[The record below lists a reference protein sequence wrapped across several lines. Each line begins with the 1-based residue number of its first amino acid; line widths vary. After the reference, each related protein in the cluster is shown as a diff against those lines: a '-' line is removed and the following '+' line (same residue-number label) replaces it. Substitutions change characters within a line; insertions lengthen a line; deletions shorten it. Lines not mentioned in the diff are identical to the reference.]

1 MHDVLQFV
9 NPTFRPRERDSGGKD
24 PFPASRK
31 KGNRPVSRGKQE
43 PERYHSC
50 QRKVP
55 GLRKEVSVEILS
67 GSFPLPDVLA
77 ATIDMVHLRRDQR
90 ARRLRSLCDAEI
102 SLLVVRLH
110 VKQGINKAGVMYMK
124 IQNREEECS

>member
-1 MHDVLQFV
+1 MFL
-9 NPTFRPRERDSGGKD
+9 NPSIRHFDHGNGTPEGKTRFRLLGRRVIGLFQEGSKSPSDTILADEKFLACGK
-24 PFPASRK
+24 R
-31 KGNRPVSRGKQE
+31 
-43 PERYHSC
+43 
-50 QRKVP
+50 
-55 GLRKEVSVEILS
+55 SVEILS

-90 ARRLRSLCDAEI
+90 ARGLRSLCDAEI